1 MRNVPVHFFAILT
14 RRGCWHIS
22 CSSRF
27 PGMLPI
33 CNTAPEKTFFKIHYL
48 IVNILVMP
56 QKLI

>member
-14 RRGCWHIS
+14 RSGCWHIS

-33 CNTAPEKTFFKIHYL
+33 CNTSPEKAFFKIQYL
-48 IVNILVMP
+48 FVNILAI
-56 QKLI
+56 L